1 MELLSFAMAKQEA
14 EEQEN
19 IDKAVVLFKK
29 SIPSSED
36 IVFIRKD
43 YAISIFCSNNKGYLS
58 EIWFHPQKATY
69 KVLDTFILDFSDPNL
84 IIEEKGVFRQLKETK
99 IEEEKEIINNKQ
111 YSTMSYTTKETLME
125 FKNIKNLNFKTF
137 IYDNLKKCS
146 KNEELRT
153 VKF

>member
-19 IDKAVVLFKK
+19 IDKAVALFKK
-29 SIPSSED
+29 SIPSNED

-69 KVLDTFILDFSDPNL
+69 KVFNTFVLDFSDPNL
-84 IIEEKGVFRQLKETK
+84 IIEEKAVYKKLKVPK
-99 IEEEKEIINNKQ
+99 YEEKKEIIGNKQ
-111 YSTMSYTTKETLME
+111 YSTISYTTTETLIE
-125 FKNIKNLNFKTF
+125 FKDVKNINFKIF